1 MPICKLCNEE
11 ADTIYHSIK
20 HFVMEF
26 IQKQNPTWVEEDGS
40 CKKCLVHYESFDEN
54 IEIIE

>member
-11 ADTIYHSIK
+11 VDTIYHGIK

-26 IQKQNPTWVEEDGS
+26 IQKQNPE
-40 CKKCLVHYESFDEN
+40 
-54 IEIIE
+54 